1 MTKPSKRQTNCPSW
15 FFIHFQWGFRKQYSP
30 PPRLFFNPLNC
41 SLVFLNAVS
50 SLSSNSKSTHMHTH
64 EHTAL
69 LKSTV
74 RSPTY
79 EPKLQTLKRCERGS
93 HAQSHKPV
101 QASGVRRHLRA
112 SSTRAC
118 VFVCFA
124 ALYCVENSAAVLCQG
139 PSVVSDSL

>member
-30 PPRLFFNPLNC
+30 PPRLFFNLLNC

-79 EPKLQTLKRCERGS
+79 EPKLQTLKRCERGFTC
-93 HAQSHKPV
+93 PIT
-101 QASGVRRHLRA
+101 QASPGVWRA
-112 SSTRAC
+112 SPPARLLYQG
-118 VFVCFA
+118 VCFRV
-124 ALYCVENSAAVLCQG
+124 LCCAVLRREQCCSAV
-139 PSVVSDSL
+139 PRPFRRV

>member
-30 PPRLFFNPLNC
+30 PPRLFFNLLNC

-79 EPKLQTLKRCERGS
+79 EPKLQTLKRCERGFTC
-93 HAQSHKPV
+93 PIT
-101 QASGVRRHLRA
+101 QASPGVWRA
-112 SSTRAC
+112 SRIRLCSLGLQMDLQEL
-118 VFVCFA
+118 
-124 ALYCVENSAAVLCQG
+124 AL
-139 PSVVSDSL
+139 SLFLKDCIVT